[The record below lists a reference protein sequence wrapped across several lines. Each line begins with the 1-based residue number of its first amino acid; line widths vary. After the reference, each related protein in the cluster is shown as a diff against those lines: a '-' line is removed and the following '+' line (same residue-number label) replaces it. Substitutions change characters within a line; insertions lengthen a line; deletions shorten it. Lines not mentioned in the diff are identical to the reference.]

1 MALSKKQRSEILK
14 LDIFEVDDNN
24 QQVFSEE
31 NEKIVLEALEDFE
44 DNEATVLGRIKDNEK
59 KLSRL
64 QVLADN
70 DKKIGKKLKVR
81 LLSLEEEIK
90 SDKSLYENWI
100 AKTIQLLNNKYLDFV
115 EAKYS
120 EQIDEYLKQVEE
132 E

>member
-14 LDIFEVDDNN
+14 LDIFEVDENN
-24 QQVFSEE
+24 QQVFSEA